1 MLILSRRE
9 GESVM
14 IGDHIEVR
22 VSRIEHDVVRL
33 GIVAP
38 RDLPVFRE
46 EIYRKIREANQ
57 EAARRG
63 TAALPQISLPK
74 RPE

>member
-22 VSRIEHDVVRL
+22 VSRIENDVVRL

-46 EIYRKIREANQ
+46 EIYRKIREANR
-57 EAARRG
+57 EAVRRG
-63 TAALPQISLPK
+63 AAALPQISLPK

>member
-22 VSRIEHDVVRL
+22 VARIEHDVVRL
-33 GIVAP
+33 GITAP
-38 RDLPVFRE
+38 RELPVFRE
-46 EIYRKIREANQ
+46 EIYRKIREANR
-57 EAARRG
+57 EAARLG
-63 TAALPQISLPK
+63 ASALPHISLPK
-74 RPE
+74 KSE

>member
-1 MLILSRRE
+1 
-9 GESVM
+9 M

-57 EAARRG
+57 EAVRRG
-63 TAALPQISLPK
+63 TASLPQISLPK
-74 RPE
+74 KSE

>member
-46 EIYRKIREANQ
+46 EIYRKIREANR

>member
-1 MLILSRRE
+1 
-9 GESVM
+9 M

-46 EIYRKIREANQ
+46 EIYRKIREANR
-57 EAARRG
+57 EAVRCG

>member
-1 MLILSRRE
+1 
-9 GESVM
+9 M

-46 EIYRKIREANQ
+46 EIYRKIREANR

-63 TAALPQISLPK
+63 AAALPQISLPK
-74 RPE
+74 GPE

>member
-1 MLILSRRE
+1 
-9 GESVM
+9 M

-46 EIYRKIREANQ
+46 EIYRKIREANR

-63 TAALPQISLPK
+63 AAALPQISLPK

>member
-1 MLILSRRE
+1 
-9 GESVM
+9 M

-22 VSRIEHDVVRL
+22 VSRIENEVVRL

-46 EIYRKIREANQ
+46 EIYRKIREANR

-63 TAALPQISLPK
+63 AAALPQISLPK

>member
-1 MLILSRRE
+1 
-9 GESVM
+9 M

-46 EIYRKIREANQ
+46 EIYRKIREANR

-63 TAALPQISLPK
+63 ATALPQISLPK